1 MSENTKGGITL
12 IENIKNLWAIN
23 KKKYNKPEILTKVF
37 YGMTL
42 LVIINRIIS
51 LLIIFS
57 GKGVELTSKELYRS
71 LFWHAEEYTL
81 AFLLPLAGFAYFCSS
96 EYAANTDNK
105 IKGYFITYACLAI
118 ISFVMI
124 AQWSNE
130 FILFIFSY
138 YKDGELL
145 KIALRENP
153 ELFKETLI
161 YVSIYLPLCVVGLTP
176 TSVASLFDEANPI
189 NKLKGLSLMPS
200 TPATD
205 GVGKWSAEVK
215 LCDDLKTG
223 KPVMISEGRRMETV
237 LVQGATGTGKTS
249 TLLLPMCASDLEKKY
264 FFKERAKEL
273 GYKALTTGCAYIN
286 APYDNETLNKCFTL
300 NFLRPIY
307 GREKDFMEMLKP
319 MIKCEDKENKELVFK
334 DLGITVLEPDGNFID
349 DFRLIADNLG
359 IMVYKIDPLDPNSF
373 GINPFINKSPA
384 KVASIISTVL
394 KGMYESENPDSS
406 NLFFGQVTQQAL
418 ENLSILLKV
427 MYPRLHDN
435 QIPTLE
441 DMLECLYNYNLVE
454 DMCEEMKKDP
464 VLSTK
469 HAILIKYFEKNF
481 YNPPLDI
488 NGRPVLGSVGS
499 NRKETEMFLYGATTQ
514 LDNLIRNKMVRRILC
529 SRDNNIDLDRVL
541 AEGACVSVCTRRG
554 ELGGL
559 LSKPFGMF
567 YILTMQ
573 DAVLRRPGDENSR
586 IPHFMYIDEFPDF
599 VNKETETCFTLFRKY
614 RCGMTIAIQNLSQL
628 ERTESMKFYKQVVT
642 SNSKTVAVFGDTNKE
657 DSEYWSKTFGKH
669 EYWDI
674 GSGWDRKPLF
684 NVHKEAENPEGIS
697 MKIDFTENIKPF
709 YLAEMPFKTIYYK
722 TRDAK
727 GSVMFGKGATEFV
740 DRRFMKKFETEE
752 YDFRPFVN
760 YNPDD
765 TTLREA
771 PVVKN
776 VIDQDVETNE
786 VLLGSVSEE
795 VQKQL
800 EAERLQLAS
809 MAKTDFEL
817 ANSLINEPEV
827 VDDVIIEIDKNV

>member
-1 MSENTKGGITL
+1 MEGGITL
-12 IENIKNLWAIN
+12 IENIKKCWSGV
-23 KKKYNKPEILTKVF
+23 KKKYNNPDFLTKVF
-37 YGMTL
+37 YGMSL

-51 LLIIFS
+51 IIVVLS
-57 GKGVELTSKELYRS
+57 GKCVELNSKELYRS
-71 LFWHAEEYTL
+71 LFWTSEEYTL

-96 EYAANTDNK
+96 EYSADTDNK
-105 IKGYFITYACLAI
+105 AKGYFITYGCLAA
-118 ISFVMI
+118 ISFVMLT
-124 AQWSNE
+124 QWSNE
-130 FILFIFSY
+130 FILYVANY
-138 YKDGELL
+138 YKNGE
-145 KIALRENP
+145 ILRIGLDEAP
-153 ELFKETLI
+153 DIFKEALGYASLYI
-161 YVSIYLPLCVVGLTP
+161 PVCVIALTP
-176 TSVASLFDEANPI
+176 TSVASLFDNEHPI
-189 NKLKGLSLMPS
+189 NKLKSLSLMPS
-200 TPATD
+200 KPVTS
-205 GVGKWSAEVK
+205 GVGKWTAEVK

-223 KPVMISEGRRMETV
+223 SPVMITEARRMETV

-264 FFKERAKEL
+264 FFREKAKEL
-273 GYKALTTGCAYIN
+273 GYKALTSGCAYIN

-307 GREKDFMEMLKP
+307 GREKEFMEILKP
-319 MIKCEDKENKELVFK
+319 MIKCEDKEKKELVFR

-418 ENLSILLKV
+418 ENLAILLKV

-441 DMLECLYNYNLVE
+441 DMLECLYNYNVVE
-454 DMCEEMKKDP
+454 DMCEELKKDP
-464 VLSTK
+464 VLSEK
-469 HAILIKYFEKNF
+469 HTILIKYFEKNF

-488 NGRPVLGSVGS
+488 NGRPVLGSIGS
-499 NRKETEMFLYGATTQ
+499 NRKETETFLYGATTQ
-514 LDNLIRNKMVRRILC
+514 LDNLMRNKMVRRILC

-541 AEGACVSVCTRRG
+541 AEGGCVSVCTRRG
-554 ELGGL
+554 EIGGL
-559 LSKPFGMF
+559 LAKPFGMF

-573 DAVLRRPGDENSR
+573 DAVLRRPGDENTR

-628 ERTESMKFYKQVVT
+628 ERNKAMKFYKQVVT
-642 SNSKTVAVFGDTNKE
+642 SNSKTVAVFGDTNNE
-657 DSEYWSKTFGKH
+657 DSEYWSKAFGKH

-674 GSGWDRKPLF
+674 GSGWDREPLF
-684 NVHKEAENPEGIS
+684 NVKKEAANSESIS

-709 YLAEMPFKTIYYK
+709 YLAEMPFKTIFYM

-727 GSVMFGKGATEFV
+727 GNTALGKGFTEFT
-740 DRRFMKKFETEE
+740 DKKFFKKFEMKE
-752 YDFRPFVN
+752 YDFRMYVN

-765 TTLREA
+765 TTLREP

-776 VIDQDVETNE
+776 IIEQDIEVNE
-786 VLLGSVSEE
+786 ILDGTASIEF
-795 VQKQL
+795 QRQL
-800 EAERLQLAS
+800 EEER
-809 MAKTDFEL
+809 KEL
-817 ANSLINEPEV
+817 ARLSKSDFGMANSIIDEPEV
-827 VDDVIIEIDKNV
+827 IDDVEIEIDKNV